1 MPVVML
7 LLILM
12 PLTMAGELCMLCQCL
27 FLGRGRARPKA
38 GPSGRGRPAPAGGL
52 AGGRRPAGDGGPGL
66 AAVGVRRTGGGS
78 CHRRGLRWPSSCPG
92 SCIRCSRGQESPGQD
107 LLLSDCACA
116 GGLSWAA
123 VHAGAVEGSGQG
135 VGGADR
141 GGGVQRHF
149 PGDWIPLCKLVR
161 PRGAGLCV
169 GGLRQWSGGG
179 WSGPWRGRRRS

>member
-27 FLGRGRARPKA
+27 LLGRGRARRRLALLA
-38 GPSGRGRPAPAGGL
+38 GAVLLLLAVWLGGGALLETAGLGWRRWVSGGL
-52 AGGRRPAGDGGPGL
+52 VAAAAIAAAAL
-66 AAVGVRRTGGGS
+66 A
-78 CHRRGLRWPSSCPG
+78 
-92 SCIRCSRGQESPGQD
+92 
-107 LLLSDCACA
+107 LLLPRELHTLLPGAESLGRICSYLTVLVLA
-116 GGLSWAA
+116 WAA
-123 VHAGAVEGSGQG
+123 IHAGAVEGSGQG

>member
-27 FLGRGRARPKA
+27 LLGRGRAR
-38 GPSGRGRPAPAGGL
+38 RRL
-52 AGGRRPAGDGGPGL
+52 A
-66 AAVGVRRTGGGS
+66 
-78 CHRRGLRWPSSCPG
+78 
-92 SCIRCSRGQESPGQD
+92 
-107 LLLSDCACA
+107 LL
-116 GGLSWAA
+116 
-123 VHAGAVEGSGQG
+123 AGAVLLLLAVWLG
-135 VGGADR
+135 GGALLETAGLGWRRWVSGGLVAAAAIAAAALALLLPRELHTLLPGAESLGRICSYLTVLVLAACLGLLSMLGLWRDR
-141 GGGVQRHF
+141 VREWEGQTVVAEYSGIFR
-149 PGDWIPLCKLVR
+149 GDWIPLCKLVR

>member
-27 FLGRGRARPKA
+27 FLGRGRVRRRLALLA
-38 GPSGRGRPAPAGGL
+38 GAVLLLLAVWLGGGALLETAGLGWRRWVSGGL
-52 AGGRRPAGDGGPGL
+52 VAAAAIAAAALALLLPRELHTLLPG
-66 AAVGVRRTGGGS
+66 A
-78 CHRRGLRWPSSCPG
+78 
-92 SCIRCSRGQESPGQD
+92 ESLGQD
-107 LLLSDCACA
+107 LLLSDCAGA